1 MKNYYEILGVA
12 KNAGN
17 DEIRRSYRR
26 LAMEYHPDRNPD
38 RPEAEE
44 KFKELSEAYGVL
56 TDSAKRRQYDA
67 HLAAG
72 GSGKNYDSGF
82 TYSQEDI
89 LRDLFRDPR
98 FHQMFQGILREFK
111 KSGLRTGPH
120 FLKKSFFGGRGGI
133 FVGGLFLFG
142 SLAGPTL
149 LKGGKKALPGGRSLL
164 RSLGDSVGGLLGMRT
179 ATEDRSEAAEENLNI
194 VYRTP
199 VSVENL
205 NRGMTTEVV
214 SHGSQG
220 REVLRVRIPP
230 GSRYGQKLRLRGK
243 GRQGRNRRGDL
254 LLYLCEKK

>member
-12 KNAGN
+12 KTAGN
-17 DEIRRSYRR
+17 DEIRKSYRK
-26 LAMEYHPDRNPD
+26 LAMEHHPDHNPD
-38 RPEAEE
+38 RPDAEE
-44 KFKELSEAYGVL
+44 KFKEISEAYGVL
-56 TDSAKRRQYDA
+56 TDPVKRRQYDI
-67 HLAAG
+67 HLASG
-72 GSGKNYDSGF
+72 NSGKRYDSGF

-89 LRDLFRDPR
+89 LKDLFRDPR
-98 FHQMFQGILREFK
+98 FHQMFQGILREFQ

-120 FLKKSFFGGRGGI
+120 FLKKSFFGGKGGV

-142 SLAGPTL
+142 SLAGPAL
-149 LKGGKKALPGGRSLL
+149 LKGGKRALPGGKSLL

-179 ATEDRSEAAEENLNI
+179 APGGESETAEEDLDI

-199 VSVENL
+199 VTAENL
-205 NRGMTTEVV
+205 KSGMTTEVV
-214 SHGSQG
+214 SHGSRG

-254 LLYLCEKK
+254 LLQLCEKK